1 MNKPMTLQG
10 LDFNVASIPKLV
22 FGPGRIGE
30 AATLAAEFSGPVLLV
45 TGQRSFEAAE
55 GLTEALAERN
65 LPHDRIVVQEE
76 PTPAI
81 VDEAVAAHPK
91 TGVVIA
97 VGGGAAIDAGKAI
110 SAMLPDG
117 EPVRDFL
124 EGVGTKKPNGRKV
137 PFIACPTTAG
147 TGAEA
152 TKNAVLSEVGPGG
165 FKKSLRHDRYI
176 PDAVVI
182 DPALAVGCGS
192 LVTAA
197 CGMDAL
203 TQLLEAFVSDKASPM
218 TDALARSGLQ
228 AVADSL
234 QRCFEQPQDLS
245 ARGGMAWAAFC
256 SGICLA
262 HAGLGVVHGFASTLG
277 GLYAIPHGV
286 VCGTL
291 LPAATEANVRW
302 LIENEP
308 TGPALKR
315 FAEVGRMFGLQ
326 EPDDQTAAQ
335 KLIEALYDLKKKLS
349 LPPLGDYGIG
359 AEDHILD
366 ATGLKNNPAL
376 LGRAALRDVLIR
388 SGAVA

>member
-1 MNKPMTLQG
+1 MIDPAAMIDQ
-10 LDFNVASIPKLV
+10 DFNVTAIPKLI
-22 FGPGRIGE
+22 FGPGRITE
-30 AATLAAEFSGPVLLV
+30 AATLAAEYSAPVLLV
-45 TGQRSFEAAE
+45 TGRRSFDAAVD
-55 GLTEALAERN
+55 LTKALDEKN
-65 LPHDRIVVQEE
+65 LPYERIVVQGE
-76 PTPAI
+76 PSPAI
-81 VDEAVAAHPK
+81 VDEAVTAHRK

-97 VGGGAAIDAGKAI
+97 VGGGAVIDAGKAI

-117 EPVRDFL
+117 QPVRDFL
-124 EGVGTKKPNGRKV
+124 EGIGSKKPDGRKI
-137 PFIACPTTAG
+137 PFFACPTTAG

-165 FKKSLRHDRYI
+165 FKKSLRHDHYI

-182 DPALAVGCGS
+182 DPALAIGCGQ

-203 TQLLEAFVSDKASPM
+203 TQLLEAFVSPKASPM

-234 QRCFEQPQDLS
+234 QRCCEQPQDLA
-245 ARGGMAWAAFC
+245 ARSGMAWAAFC

-277 GLYAIPHGV
+277 GLYAVPHGV

-302 LIENEP
+302 LVEEDP

-315 FAEVGRMFGLQ
+315 FAEVGRMFGL
-326 EPDDQTAAQ
+326 EDPDDESAARH
-335 KLIEALYDLKKKLS
+335 LVDVLYDLKKS
-349 LPPLGDYGIG
+349 LGIPPLGDYGVG